1 MNETEIALERAW
13 SGTCKVLFG
22 EEIGSYKEYSKW
34 LSEIV
39 DSPIKRKSCVSGKE
53 VIHST
58 KDYSPRVP
66 SVSLD
71 EVDFYRKF
79 PPLNTNE
86 IKDIEGISQ
95 AIKERVQYAGNMV
108 LGNSRFIERS
118 SNVNDSFYVQD
129 STICGNSKYMAYC
142 TLTRM
147 DSYGFGGNA
156 FSQCDFCLKCHE
168 LTRVKRSFELWMS
181 QDCED
186 CYYSHG
192 LKNCSN
198 CLFSFNLQNKRNA
211 VGNLELTPDKYRGIR
226 ASLLAQMV
234 DELKSKKRLP
244 SLLEVVGGAKS
255 PPPKIEVPVPAPAAA
270 QPKDKGKIEAAFS
283 KTMQLIFGKPPA
295 KGIDF
300 YAEWLTLHTRGFERH
315 KSAASGKEVLLAHYG
330 NYSDLPKKRLLTLEE
345 AQEFGKNFKLEAGD
359 VEGISLG
366 NAGSRIGKIAFF
378 NTDIADGQNPNDI
391 DCTINIEASN
401 CYRTVCSVYSKYC
414 ACSFWPRSSE
424 HAFGCDSVFDTG
436 FCVNCYHSVRLSR
449 CFEMD
454 SCNSCIDCM
463 FCHNCENLQNSMF
476 CFNTKNKNY
485 AIGNVEVGREEYMRI
500 KKMVLDEV
508 NAELDK
514 TGALKRS
521 VFSF

>member
-1 MNETEIALERAW
+1 MDETGVALERAW

-22 EEIGSYKEYSKW
+22 QELGSYKLYSKW
-34 LSEIV
+34 LRELV
-39 DSPIKRKSCVSGKE
+39 DAPSTRKSCILGKE

-58 KDYSPRVP
+58 NNYRKSAP
-66 SVSLD
+66 SISLD
-71 EVDFYRKF
+71 EVDFHRKF
-79 PPLNTNE
+79 PPLNLNE
-86 IKDIEGISQ
+86 IKDIDSISE
-95 AIKERVQYAGNMV
+95 AVKDRVAYAGNMI
-108 LGNSRFIERS
+108 LGNSRFIEKS
-118 SNVNDSFYVQD
+118 SNVNDSFYVSD

-142 TLTRM
+142 TLTRH

-198 CLFSFNLQNKRNA
+198 CIFCFNLQNKRNA
-211 VGNLELTPDKYRGIR
+211 IGNQELPPDKFRQIR
-226 ASLLAQMV
+226 AKLISEMAE
-234 DELKSKKRLP
+234 ELKAKKRLP
-244 SLLEVVGGAKS
+244 SLIEIVGKEKKA
-255 PPPKIEVPVPAPAAA
+255 PKIRVSAPAPEE
-270 QPKDKGKIEAAFS
+270 QKDKGKIEAAFS
-283 KTMQLIFGKPPA
+283 KTMQLIFGVPHS

-300 YAEWLTLHTRGFERH
+300 YADWLTMHTRGFERH
-315 KSAASGKEVLLAHYG
+315 KSAASKKEVFLAHYG
-330 NYSDLPKKRLLTLEE
+330 NYSDLPKDRLLNLEE
-345 AQEFGKNFKLEAGD
+345 AQEFGKSAKAAPDEIG
-359 VEGISLG
+359 GISLS
-366 NAGSRIGKIAFF
+366 NAHSKISEIAFF
-378 NTDIADGQNPNDI
+378 NTGIQDGQNPNDI
-391 DCTINIEASN
+391 ECTINIEASN

-414 ACSFWPRSSE
+414 GCSFWPRSSE

-454 SCNSCIDCM
+454 SCNSCMDCM

-485 AIGNVEVGREEYMRI
+485 AIGNVEVGREEYLRI
-500 KKMVLDEV
+500 KKLVLDEI
-508 NAELDK
+508 NSELEK
-514 TGALKRS
+514 TGKLKRS